1 MAIQKISM
9 LLIATLMMVPSLS
22 AQAATSNS
30 SSSSSFLT
38 PYSAVYSTVWS
49 KGVTMKVEGKQT
61 LKKAANNQW
70 DFIFTADNFIAS
82 IDERVHFKVKDH
94 QILPLHYQYKS
105 SVLGKKRSAELQ
117 FDWQEMKVRNNV
129 KNTPWNMT
137 IEPKTIDKLGVQL
150 QVREDLKQGK
160 NVFDYKIA
168 DGGHIKNWTFKRD
181 KMEIIKTKLGKV
193 NAIKVTR
200 TDNLDSGKVS
210 SFWFAPKFDYL
221 LVKLVHKE
229 DGQSYKLDI
238 ESLKKG

>member
-9 LLIATLMMVPSLS
+9 LLIATLMMVPALS
-22 AQAATSNS
+22 VQAATSDN
-30 SSSSSFLT
+30 SSSSFLT

-181 KMEIIKTKLGKV
+181 KMEMIKTKLGKV

-238 ESLKKG
+238 ESLKQG

>member
-9 LLIATLMMVPSLS
+9 LLIATLMMVPALS
-22 AQAATSNS
+22 VQAATNDN
-30 SSSSSFLT
+30 SSSSFLT

-181 KMEIIKTKLGKV
+181 KMEMIKTKLGKV

-238 ESLKKG
+238 ESLKQG